1 MFRKTTLIVTMLVA
15 AAQIHPEIAC
25 SKLLRTDKTADGK
38 TPSVFLS
45 ARPHPACA
53 VYLGLVLYHNKD
65 KRAFC
70 ALQYLSSLSELSA
83 ESGADLRR
91 LVKAA

>member
-25 SKLLRTDKTADGK
+25 SKLLDSK

>member
-25 SKLLRTDKTADGK
+25 SKLLRTDKTADSK

-70 ALQYLSSLSELSA
+70 ALQYPSSLFELTMRIN
-83 ESGADLRR
+83 DNFI
-91 LVKAA
+91 KQ

>member
-25 SKLLRTDKTADGK
+25 SKLLRTDKKVRRQKA
-38 TPSVFLS
+38 VVIFVS

-53 VYLGLVLYHNKD
+53 VFFELG
-65 KRAFC
+65 FIP
-70 ALQYLSSLSELSA
+70 
-83 ESGADLRR
+83 
-91 LVKAA
+91 

>member
-25 SKLLRTDKTADGK
+25 SKLLRTDKTADSK

-53 VYLGLVLYHNKD
+53 VNFLAWFY
-65 KRAFC
+65 AET
-70 ALQYLSSLSELSA
+70 SISA
-83 ESGADLRR
+83 PL
-91 LVKAA
+91 